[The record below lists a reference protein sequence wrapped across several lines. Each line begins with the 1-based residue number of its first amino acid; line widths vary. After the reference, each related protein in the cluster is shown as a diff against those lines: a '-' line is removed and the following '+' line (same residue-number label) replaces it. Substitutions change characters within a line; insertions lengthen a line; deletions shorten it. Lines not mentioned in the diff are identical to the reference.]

1 MSLIVLWHTTRI
13 LKFRW
18 CIPFHLRIVY
28 HDRFSND
35 GNRAIR
41 GYYYVGIYPCKWD
54 FRASPFYSHRD
65 KSLTGAILNNIHPAF
80 SSALRDVEHWD
91 LTGSSTTPVSLSSPA
106 KVRLIHFNLPGNSKK
121 SVTIRTDD
129 WLPIQV
135 EEIVDRVI
143 GWTKLMSGFSNYSIQ
158 LEKFDRDQDTNQGNS
173 QSFKDTSLSRSPP
186 FPTTA

>member
-1 MSLIVLWHTTRI
+1 MIDSQMTETVRYVPIIMSEFISVKETLALQ
-13 LKFRW
+13 F
-18 CIPFHLRIVY
+18 F
-28 HDRFSND
+28 D
-35 GNRAIR
+35 
-41 GYYYVGIYPCKWD
+41 
-54 FRASPFYSHRD
+54 SHRD
-65 KSLTGAILNNIHPAF
+65 ESLTGAILNNIHPAF

-143 GWTKLMSGFSNYSIQ
+143 GWTKLMSGFSN
-158 LEKFDRDQDTNQGNS
+158 
-173 QSFKDTSLSRSPP
+173 
-186 FPTTA
+186 